1 MTIDAERVIVAA
13 ERLYSTAC
21 ALREWATKHPQI
33 DGLPKPIRAVIDA
46 AEWYADH
53 LENYEQSEQTETP
66 KEKGEPRLD
75 VSR

>member
-21 ALREWATKHPQI
+21 ALRDWATAHPQLSGI
-33 DGLPKPIRAVIDA
+33 PQPLQAVIDA
-46 AEWYADH
+46 AEWYADQ
-53 LENYEQSEQTETP
+53 LEQFHASEPQPNE
-66 KEKGEPRLD
+66 EKGDPRLD